1 MVLRKDQLEASLHE
15 EKKLIQ
21 KGKLKE
27 DNPLD
32 FSESFRRLCDACRKN
47 DLKACQEAITSGA
60 NINARDEFDYTP
72 LILASLC
79 GHYEVAQVL
88 LESGALCE
96 RDTFQG
102 ERCIY
107 SALNDRMRKLLLAYD
122 YTKSTDL
129 LQPLSS
135 HIYSL
140 LTREEPRTSDIVVA
154 SPSESFKLHKFILAA
169 RCPYFQKKLANAP
182 ETSTWKLP
190 STIPPQSFKTAI
202 KYVYLGE
209 LPRDVGG
216 GPGTGFTEEEVLEGV
231 DKISKQ
237 LEIQSLWDGILENH
251 DRRLARQNR
260 TAETE
265 RGRSQLEA
273 WFKENVIRHKMVVDT
288 AKADTIQWDRNN
300 GIYADILLRAD
311 EPPDDSTPLPG
322 GAQSPTENGSIPIG
336 PFFHSTPDNPSNS
349 WDQQPQPSRKSTLF
363 PAHRAMLLRSD
374 YFSGMF
380 SSGFLEAQETPHLHI
395 VTVDCTPDVL
405 EAVLTFLYTE
415 KTDFPLEIAIDV
427 LFAAD
432 LLFIERLKNK
442 AALVISTLGSGSLTQ
457 PKPHQ
462 SSDKD
467 TNGAAGY
474 QAHAVEDDPEA
485 LDPFETLHAAW
496 ELRVP
501 RLETFTA
508 RYFAYKLERY
518 IDLPEFGELI
528 RESAGRIQNR
538 QETDSIELVDDIRH
552 YLSERFRLRF
562 EGEGIAE
569 MLDDEADGEAEE
581 KSLKEHEEREWPGL
595 ELEQG
600 KNDVE
605 DRSRGDTDV
614 NNKVEDGKKDSGGA
628 AHFKGMTGEG
638 EVDLTNPFLE
648 GEIRTLDGEI
658 AGDEF
663 AADAMNYQMLLG
675 KIEALLERLELDG

>member
-1 MVLRKDQLEASLHE
+1 MVLRKDQLEASLQE

-21 KGKLKE
+21 NGKLKD

-32 FSESFRRLCDACRKN
+32 LSESFRRLCDGCRRN

-107 SALNDRMRKLLLAYD
+107 SALNDRMRNLLLAYD
-122 YTKSTDL
+122 YSKSTDP
-129 LQPLSS
+129 LQPLAS
-135 HIYSL
+135 HIFSL
-140 LTREEPRTSDIVVA
+140 LTREHPKTSDIVITSA
-154 SPSESFKLHKFILAA
+154 DESFNLHKFILAA
-169 RCPYFQKKLANAP
+169 RCPYFQKKLTSDP
-182 ETSTWKLP
+182 DTSTWKLP
-190 STIPPQSFKTAI
+190 SSIPPQAFEVAI

-216 GPGTGFTEEEVLEGV
+216 GPGTGFSEEEVLEGI

-237 LEIQSLWDGILENH
+237 LEIQSLWDGILENN

-260 TAETE
+260 AAETA
-265 RGRSQLEA
+265 RGRAQLDA
-273 WFKENVIRHKMVVDT
+273 WFRDNVIRHKVVIDT
-288 AKADTIQWDRNN
+288 SKANNVKWDRNN

-311 EPPDDSTPLPG
+311 EISEDLTSLPSG
-322 GAQSPTENGSIPIG
+322 VQSPAADGGIPIG
-336 PFFHSTPDNPSNS
+336 PPSLSAPSTNGTPDHR
-349 WDQQPQPSRKSTLF
+349 QPAPQKSTLF
-363 PAHRAMLLRSD
+363 PTHRAMLLRSD
-374 YFSGMF
+374 YFTGMF
-380 SSGFLEAQETPHLHI
+380 SSGFLEAQETPYLHI

-405 EAVLTFLYTE
+405 EAVLAFLYTE
-415 KTDFPLEIAIDV
+415 KADFPLDLAIDV

-432 LLFIERLKNK
+432 LLLIERLKNK
-442 AALVISTLGSGSLTQ
+442 AALVISTLGSGGLTQ
-457 PKPHQ
+457 TPIQQKPQ
-462 SSDKD
+462 QPSDATAKLER
-467 TNGAAGY
+467 NGLMTDVDGDANPN
-474 QAHAVEDDPEA
+474 DNL

-501 RLETFTA
+501 RLETFIA
-508 RYFAYKLERY
+508 RFFAYRLERY
-518 IDLPEFGELI
+518 VDLPEFAALI
-528 RESAGRIQNR
+528 RESAARIKNR
-538 QETDSIELVDDIRH
+538 EETDSIELVDDIRH

-569 MLDDEADGEAEE
+569 MLEGEGAARAEGVEGRGREDGE
-581 KSLKEHEEREWPGL
+581 LKLRAG
-595 ELEQG
+595 
-600 KNDVE
+600 
-605 DRSRGDTDV
+605 
-614 NNKVEDGKKDSGGA
+614 EDGKPGK
-628 AHFKGMTGEG
+628 EG
-638 EVDLTNPFLE
+638 EVGGLGFENAVGVGTGNVFLE

>member
-32 FSESFRRLCDACRKN
+32 FSEPFRRLCNACRKN

-79 GHYEVAQVL
+79 GHYDVAQVL

-107 SALNDRMRKLLLAYD
+107 SALNDRMRNLLLAYD
-122 YTKSTDL
+122 YSKSTDP
-129 LQPLSS
+129 LQPLAS

-140 LTREEPRTSDIVVA
+140 LSREEPKTSDIIVA
-154 SPSESFKLHKFILAA
+154 SADTSFKLHKFILAA
-169 RCPYFQKKLANAP
+169 RCPYFQKKLTNAP

-190 STIPPQSFKTAI
+190 STIPPQAFETAI

-216 GPGTGFTEEEVLEGV
+216 GPGTGYTEEEVLEGI
-231 DKISKQ
+231 DKIGKQ
-237 LEIQSLWDGILENH
+237 LEIQSLWDGILENN

-260 TAETE
+260 TAETV
-265 RGRSQLEA
+265 RGRSQLET
-273 WFKENVIRHKMVVDT
+273 WFQDNVIRHKVVVDT
-288 AKADTIQWDRNN
+288 SKASSVKWDRNN

-311 EPPDDSTPLPG
+311 DLLEDSTPLPSR
-322 GAQSPTENGSIPIG
+322 AQSPSLNGNIPVGPSSHPVLDATEQCLAPI
-336 PFFHSTPDNPSNS
+336 
-349 WDQQPQPSRKSTLF
+349 RKSTLF

-374 YFSGMF
+374 YFAGMF
-380 SSGFLEAQETPHLHI
+380 SSGFLEAQQTAHLHI

-415 KTDFPLEIAIDV
+415 KTDFPLELAIDV
-427 LFAAD
+427 LSAAD

-442 AALVISTLGSGSLTQ
+442 AALVISTLGSGSLNQGKSQQLRLDDKGETREG
-457 PKPHQ
+457 
-462 SSDKD
+462 SEELESDS
-467 TNGAAGY
+467 
-474 QAHAVEDDPEA
+474 EP
-485 LDPFETLHAAW
+485 LDPFEVIRAAW

-508 RYFAYKLERY
+508 RYFAHRLERY
-518 IDLPEFGELI
+518 IDLPEFSDLI
-528 RESAGRIQNR
+528 RESAARIQNR
-538 QETDSIELVDDIRH
+538 QETDSIELIDDIRH

-569 MLDDEADGEAEE
+569 LLDDEAEGSIEAET
-581 KSLKEHEEREWPGL
+581 KG
-595 ELEQG
+595 EQG
-600 KNDVE
+600 DLGAGPNVNEHPGGKDGVATAHIEGGVE
-605 DRSRGDTDV
+605 ANIS
-614 NNKVEDGKKDSGGA
+614 
-628 AHFKGMTGEG
+628 
-638 EVDLTNPFLE
+638 NPFLE

-663 AADAMNYQMLLG
+663 AADAINYQMLLG
-675 KIEALLERLELDG
+675 KIETLLERLELDA

>member
-21 KGKLKE
+21 NGKLKE
-27 DNPLD
+27 ENPLD
-32 FSESFRRLCDACRKN
+32 QSESFRSLCNACRKN

-107 SALNDRMRKLLLAYD
+107 SALNDRMRNLLLAYD
-122 YTKSTDL
+122 YSKSTDP
-129 LQPLSS
+129 LQPLAS
-135 HIYSL
+135 HIFSL
-140 LTREEPRTSDIVVA
+140 LTREEPKTSDIVVTSA
-154 SPSESFKLHKFILAA
+154 DESFKLHKFVLAA
-169 RCPYFQKKLANAP
+169 RCPYFRKKLANAP
-182 ETSTWKLP
+182 ETATWKLP
-190 STIPPQSFKTAI
+190 STIPPQSFEVAI

-209 LPRDVGG
+209 LPRDIGG
-216 GPGTGFTEEEVLEGV
+216 GPGTGFSEEEVLEGI
-231 DKISKQ
+231 DKIGKQ
-237 LEIQSLWDGILENH
+237 LEIQSLWDGILENN
-251 DRRLARQNR
+251 DGRLARQNR
-260 TAETE
+260 SAETA
-265 RGRSQLEA
+265 RGRSQLDT
-273 WFKENVIRHKMVVDT
+273 WFKDNVIQHKVVVDT
-288 AKADTIQWDRNN
+288 AKAEDVKWDRNN
-300 GIYADILLRAD
+300 AIFADVLLRAD
-311 EPPDDSTPLPG
+311 ETPEDSTPTPSG
-322 GAQSPTENGSIPIG
+322 TRTPAQDGKTNGNIPIG
-336 PFFHSTPDNPSNS
+336 PLSAPSSTIAQSA
-349 WDQQPQPSRKSTLF
+349 PQMPRRRSTLF
-363 PAHRAMLLRSD
+363 PVHRAMLLRSD

-395 VTVDCTPDVL
+395 VTVDCAPDVL

-415 KTDFPLEIAIDV
+415 ETEFPLELAIDV

-442 AALVISTLGSGSLTQ
+442 AALIISTLGSGSLKGDKAQ
-457 PKPHQ
+457 PVLLGTGG
-462 SSDKD
+462 DV
-467 TNGAAGY
+467 AGGVLPEVD
-474 QAHAVEDDPEA
+474 VEEDADAEA
-485 LDPFETLHAAW
+485 LDPFEIMHAAW

-501 RLETFTA
+501 RLETFAA
-508 RYFAYKLERY
+508 RYFAYRLERY
-518 IDLPEFGELI
+518 LDLPEFATLI
-528 RESAGRIQNR
+528 KESAARIKNR
-538 QETDSIELVDDIRH
+538 EETDSIELVDDIRH

-569 MLDDEADGEAEE
+569 MLKDETEATEE
-581 KSLKEHEEREWPGL
+581 DSQVDKEGI
-595 ELEQG
+595 
-600 KNDVE
+600 
-605 DRSRGDTDV
+605 
-614 NNKVEDGKKDSGGA
+614 
-628 AHFKGMTGEG
+628 GEG
-638 EVDLTNPFLE
+638 KVGGVVEEVGERTTVHDAVTATKEGPVDVTNPSLE

-675 KIEALLERLELDG
+675 KIETLLERLELDA

>member
-32 FSESFRRLCDACRKN
+32 CSEPFRRLCDACRKN

-79 GHYEVAQVL
+79 GHYDVAQVL
-88 LESGALCE
+88 LETGALCE

-107 SALNDRMRKLLLAYD
+107 SALNDRMRNLLLAYD
-122 YTKSTDL
+122 YSKSTDP
-129 LQPLSS
+129 LQPLAS

-140 LTREEPRTSDIVVA
+140 LSREEPRTSDIVITSA
-154 SPSESFKLHKFILAA
+154 DASFKLHKFILAA
-169 RCPYFQKKLANAP
+169 RCPYFQKKLSNAP

-190 STIPPQSFKTAI
+190 SAIPPQAFETAI
-202 KYVYLGE
+202 RHVYLGE

-216 GPGTGFTEEEVLEGV
+216 GPGTGYTEKEVLKGI

-237 LEIQSLWDGILENH
+237 LEIQSLWDGILENN

-260 TAETE
+260 TAETA

-273 WFKENVIRHKMVVDT
+273 WFHDNVIRHKVVVDT
-288 AKADTIQWDRNN
+288 SKANSIKWDRNN
-300 GIYADILLRAD
+300 GIFADILLRAD
-311 EPPDDSTPLPG
+311 DFPDDSTPLPS
-322 GAQSPTENGSIPIG
+322 GAQSPNPDASIPIG
-336 PFFHSTPDNPSNS
+336 PSTHPASDATEQRSEPT
-349 WDQQPQPSRKSTLF
+349 RKSTLF

-374 YFSGMF
+374 YFVGMF
-380 SSGFLEAQETPHLHI
+380 SSGFLEAQETAHLHI
-395 VTVDCTPDVL
+395 VNVDRAPDVL

-415 KTDFPLEIAIDV
+415 RTDFPLELAIDV
-427 LFAAD
+427 LSTAD

-442 AALVISTLGSGSLTQ
+442 AALVISTLGSGSLNQHKTPRPRLEDQ
-457 PKPHQ
+457 TEDGTGNDE
-462 SSDKD
+462 SDS
-467 TNGAAGY
+467 GS
-474 QAHAVEDDPEA
+474 EP
-485 LDPFETLHAAW
+485 LDPFEVIRAAW

-508 RYFAYKLERY
+508 RYFAQKLEQY
-518 IDLPEFGELI
+518 IDLPEFADLI
-528 RESAGRIQNR
+528 RESASRIQNR

-562 EGEGIAE
+562 ECDGIAE
-569 MLDDEADGEAEE
+569 LLDDEGDGGSEAEAKGEEGDPVADLSAKEELGEKDAVTMARVEGEAE
-581 KSLKEHEEREWPGL
+581 
-595 ELEQG
+595 
-600 KNDVE
+600 
-605 DRSRGDTDV
+605 V
-614 NNKVEDGKKDSGGA
+614 NTS
-628 AHFKGMTGEG
+628 
-638 EVDLTNPFLE
+638 NPFLE

-675 KIEALLERLELDG
+675 KIETLLERLELDG